1 MLMQWRKIGARIRA
15 LRVAKG
21 LTQDELARTADLSR
35 IYVQKLEAGERVSP
49 SFPALERLARALD
62 ATLDVEIV
70 ERSAIRKKGASR
82 GR

>member
-1 MLMQWRKIGARIRA
+1 MLMQWRKIGERIRA

-21 LTQDELARTADLSR
+21 LTQDELATTADLSR
-35 IYVQKLEAGERVSP
+35 IYVQKLEAGERLSP
-49 SFPALERLARALD
+49 SFPALDRLARALN
-62 ATLDVEIV
+62 ATLNVEIV

>member
-1 MLMQWRKIGARIRA
+1 MLMQWRKIGERIRA

-21 LTQDELARTADLSR
+21 LTQDELATTAGLSR

-62 ATLDVEIV
+62 ATLNVEIV
-70 ERSAIRKKGASR
+70 ERSALRKKGAYR

>member
-1 MLMQWRKIGARIRA
+1 MLMQWRKIGERIRA

-21 LTQDELARTADLSR
+21 LTQDELATTADLSR

-49 SFPALERLARALD
+49 SFPALDRLARALN
-62 ATLDVEIV
+62 ATLNVEIV
-70 ERSAIRKKGASR
+70 ERSGLRKKGVRR

>member
-1 MLMQWRKIGARIRA
+1 MLMQWRKIGERIRA

-21 LTQDELARTADLSR
+21 LTQDELATTADLSR

>member
-1 MLMQWRKIGARIRA
+1 MQWRKLGERIRV

-21 LTQDELARTADLSR
+21 LTQNELATNAGLSR

-49 SFPALERLARALD
+49 SFPALERLAGALD
-62 ATLDVEIV
+62 ATLNVEIV
-70 ERSAIRKKGASR
+70 EGSALRKKGVRR